1 MTGKNCVITGANAGL
16 GYETAKA
23 LAMRGANV
31 MMVCR
36 NEAKGKRALIE
47 IAQATGN
54 NNIFL
59 QTADLSSLQD
69 IKKAAEKIREKF
81 AIIDVLVNNAGTWI
95 SNLTFTEDKIEKM
108 FAVNHLAYFYMSHLL
123 YPAIAQAEDGRV
135 VSVASDSHFQGKMH
149 FDDLFLT
156 QKYHG
161 LRAYAQS
168 KLANI
173 LFTYELHRQKPH
185 DHVSTYAVQPGLVKT
200 DIGVKHTNWL
210 HALAWKVRRS
220 GGVTPDVGAKTQIY
234 LATAEEVSDQ
244 SGLYWDKCKPKKSS
258 KGTYNEEDAMRLW
271 EVSKEMCRINDFFK
285 DSLSF

>member
-1 MTGKNCVITGANAGL
+1 MTGKNCVVTGANAGL

-36 NEAKGKRALIE
+36 SEAKGKKALIE
-47 IAQATGN
+47 MVKASGN
-54 NNIFL
+54 SNIFL
-59 QTADLSSLQD
+59 QTADLSSQAD
-69 IKKAAEKIREKF
+69 IKRAAAKIREKF
-81 AIIDVLVNNAGTWI
+81 GIVDVLVNNAGTWI
-95 SNLTFTEDKIEKM
+95 SDLTYTEDQIEKM
-108 FAVNHLAYFYMSHLL
+108 FAVNHLAYFYLSHLL
-123 YPAIAQAEDGRV
+123 YPAIAKAEDGRI

-149 FDDLFLT
+149 FDDLYLT
-156 QKYHG
+156 KKYHG

-173 LFTYELHRQKPH
+173 LFTYELDRRKPH
-185 DHVSTYAVQPGLVKT
+185 EHVSTYAVQPGLVKT

-220 GGVTPDVGAKTQIY
+220 GGVTPDIGAKTQIY
-234 LATAEEVSDQ
+234 LATADEVADQ

-258 KGTYNEEDAMRLW
+258 KNTYSEEDARRLW
-271 EVSKEMCRINDFFK
+271 EISHELCKIDDFFS
-285 DSLSF
+285 DSL